1 MASNRTSMHSIETV
15 HLAYVKGILCRDE
28 IRRATRRG
36 QGVGTILR
44 ATNHYGGAESL
55 RGTQKISNNFTSTF
69 FYTVHLLPKNH
80 SFEHGSVKLAL

>member
-1 MASNRTSMHSIETV
+1 
-15 HLAYVKGILCRDE
+15 VKGILCRDE

-55 RGTQKISNNFTSTF
+55 RGTQKISNNVTSTFFYTVTSTF